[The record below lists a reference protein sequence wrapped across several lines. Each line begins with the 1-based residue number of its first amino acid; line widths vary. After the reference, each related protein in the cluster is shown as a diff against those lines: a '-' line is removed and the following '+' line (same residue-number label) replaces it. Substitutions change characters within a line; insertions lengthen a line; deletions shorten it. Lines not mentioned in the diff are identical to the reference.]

1 MLMLVFLCQHTCTFR
16 LLLWGWGLVWVPTS
30 LPHWSTIS
38 SEEPGDFRYSNIT
51 KKIHSTLTTTFQAQ
65 IRDFR
70 VGFIP
75 RLLDGILQVLL
86 PTFFLFLRIR
96 GNCQSSI
103 TTLNLGILIFETK
116 WVGTVTVNNQTV
128 I

>member
-1 MLMLVFLCQHTCTFR
+1 LFLYLDGDQLVLHADA
-16 LLLWGWGLVWVPTS
+16 GVPVPTHVHFQVAS
-30 LPHWSTIS
+30 LGLGFGLGADVVAALVH
-38 SEEPGDFRYSNIT
+38 DLVRRA
-51 KKIHSTLTTTFQAQ
+51 TTFQAQ

-86 PTFFLFLRIR
+86 PTLFFFLRIR

-103 TTLNLGILIFETK
+103 TTLNLEIFIFETK